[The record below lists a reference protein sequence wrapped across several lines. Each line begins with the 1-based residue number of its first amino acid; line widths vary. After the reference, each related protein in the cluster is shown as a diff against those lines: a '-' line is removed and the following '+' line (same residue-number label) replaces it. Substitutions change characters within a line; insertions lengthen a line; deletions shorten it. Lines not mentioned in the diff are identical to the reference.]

1 MSTSSPAP
9 GRLRLLGPD
18 GAELESSE
26 ANFEV
31 QAGALLAH
39 PKQQAPLR
47 VDFADVD
54 AFEMGDYLFTL
65 RLATG
70 ETVEA
75 SMLGKRFDETRDG
88 TAAALTGYRAKNLLL
103 EEPSGGEAFACDV
116 EREEA
121 FGAEGSEAPS
131 RRRDG
136 EAGAQ
141 VRVYATSLAV
151 LPRASVPYGIPFG
164 EVASVGFDEDRYSVD
179 LATSS
184 GRVSLLRMGKKTQPC
199 LRLLE
204 QRLSDLRKRTAE
216 ALAFLV
222 PALPTLSARRF
233 AQAVQDGVPA
243 QKSALDAISPALW
256 PDLLKAAVGEQA
268 LRESI
273 GALAARCPEGE
284 IAVGLKETNFR
295 QDAVSEGEAEGPV
308 AQEAQTQE
316 MPLPPDEAAEKGEG
330 PMAKRV
336 VWYAFPIYSEDRTR
350 PGNAVAIEAATR
362 AGRATYLFRI
372 APPEVYRQASFQEL
386 QGLARD
392 RIRSVSRALVALG
405 FKREPI
411 YLPDE
416 VIRTG
421 PYARYR
427 LALRLSVP
435 LKATR
440 AAFVGRAIHHQGWAA
455 QVDEA
460 LAKAVAG

>member
-1 MSTSSPAP
+1 MAATPPTSTSTSSPAP

-18 GAELESSE
+18 GAELESSD
-26 ANFEV
+26 ATFEV

-39 PKQQAPLR
+39 PSQQPPLR
-47 VDFADVD
+47 VDLADVD
-54 AFEMGDYLFTL
+54 AFEPGDYVFALK
-65 RLATG
+65 LATG

-75 SMLGKRFDETRDG
+75 SMLGRRFGEVSEAA
-88 TAAALTGYRAKNLLL
+88 AAALTAFRAKNLLL

-116 EREEA
+116 ERQESAEE
-121 FGAEGSEAPS
+121 E
-131 RRRDG
+131 
-136 EAGAQ
+136 GAQ

-151 LPRASVPYGIPFG
+151 LPRASVPYSLPFG
-164 EVASVGFDEDRYSVD
+164 ELASVAFDEDRYALD
-179 LATSS
+179 LTTAS
-184 GRVSLLRMGKKTQPC
+184 GKVSLLRMGKKTQPC

-204 QRLSDLRKRTAE
+204 ERLTELRKRTAE

-222 PALPTLSARRF
+222 PTLPTLAARRF
-233 AQAVQDGVPA
+233 AQAMQDGVPA
-243 QKSALDAISPALW
+243 QKSALDAISPTLW
-256 PDLLKAAVGEQA
+256 ADLSKAAVGEPA

-273 GALAARCPEGE
+273 AALAARCPEGE
-284 IAVGLKETNFR
+284 VAVGIKETNFR
-295 QDAVSEGEAEGPV
+295 QDSAEGEAGEPEV
-308 AQEAQTQE
+308 PEEKAPEPRAKE
-316 MPLPPDEAAEKGEG
+316 DPDG

-336 VWYAFPIYSEDRTR
+336 VWFAFPVYGEDRTT

-372 APPEVYRQASFQEL
+372 APAEVYRQASWEEL

-416 VIRTG
+416 VIRAG

-427 LALRLSVP
+427 LALRLSAP

-440 AAFVGRAIHHQGWAA
+440 AAFLGRAIHHQGWSA

-460 LAKAVAG
+460 LAKAIVAG